1 MTYYYMAVAKF
12 QFRYKLRMSFLRTI
26 IAGLLNRQFFLSNH
40 IWGLGSTR
48 TYGYVKTVLPV

>member
-26 IAGLLNRQFFLSNH
+26 IAGLLNRSDFSANIFGAWAVH
-40 IWGLGSTR
+40 GHTDM
-48 TYGYVKTVLPV
+48 